1 MLDKIITTL
10 EPFAI
15 GLVILAGASLAGWVK
30 FSNPYVVGIGATAA
44 GILLMLGYAVK
55 QFRATK

>member
-1 MLDKIITTL
+1 MLEKIINSI

-15 GLVILAGASLAGWVK
+15 GLVILAGASLAGWVE
-30 FSNPYVVGIGATAA
+30 FSNPYVVGICAFAA

-55 QFRATK
+55 QFKSK